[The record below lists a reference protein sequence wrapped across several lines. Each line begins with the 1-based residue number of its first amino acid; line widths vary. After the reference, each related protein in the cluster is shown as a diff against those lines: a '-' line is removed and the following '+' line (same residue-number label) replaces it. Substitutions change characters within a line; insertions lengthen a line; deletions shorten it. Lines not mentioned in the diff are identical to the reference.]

1 MTSQPMASHDDRERE
16 QWRVTRRALNQ
27 RRHQLAA
34 AAVRLYPGVPRV
46 GGTALLCRD
55 EWIPARPIGLD
66 EVRLRWAEPAPPPV
80 VSGTIPAS
88 AHLRPPAPDG
98 QRYATYADAVAALDP
113 PALFENRPTYRLLAA
128 SLAASLAGPDGD
140 AHLDLTR
147 GRYFD
152 TVSVAEALAHE
163 LAAALPGDD
172 AGIGMDRLPFR
183 AAVGDPCDLARR
195 SVSVA
200 ISTLTLRRAPDGTA
214 SFLLHWRDPA
224 KVTHAGGMYQV
235 IPVGIFQPASGTPE
249 SERAD
254 LSLWRA
260 MVREFS
266 EELLGASEDY
276 RTEDGPFRYENWD
289 FYRRLTSARETGQLR
304 VWCLGLGVDPLTLVT
319 DILTVAVFDS
329 ELFDATFPSVV
340 AENAEGRVVTGQGRT
355 GFSFTDETVS
365 RFTGGAEPMQAAGTA
380 VLQLA
385 WNHRTVLL
393 G

>member
-1 MTSQPMASHDDRERE
+1 MTGQPMPSQDDRQRE
-16 QWRVTRRALNQ
+16 QWCATRRALNQ

-34 AAVRLYPGVPRV
+34 AAGRLYPGVPRV

-66 EVRLRWAEPAPPPV
+66 EIRLRWTEPATPPV
-80 VSGTIPAS
+80 VNGTIPAS

-113 PALFENRPTYRLLAA
+113 PALFENRPLYRLLAA
-128 SLAASLAGPDGD
+128 SLTGPAGA
-140 AHLDLTR
+140 AHLDLTS

-152 TVSVAEALAHE
+152 TVSITEALAHE

-172 AGIGMDRLPFR
+172 AGIGMDQLPFR

-195 SVSVA
+195 PVSVA
-200 ISTLTLRRAPDGTA
+200 ISTLTLRRAPDGAA

-235 IPVGIFQPASGTPE
+235 IPVGIFQPADGTPE

-276 RTEDGPFRYENWD
+276 GTGDGPFAYENWD
-289 FYRRLTSARETGQLR
+289 FYRRLTSARETGQVR
-304 VWCLGLGVDPLTLVT
+304 VWCLGLGVDPLSLVT
-319 DILTVAVFDS
+319 DILTVAVFES
-329 ELFDATFPSVV
+329 GLFDAAFPSVV

-355 GFSFTDETVS
+355 GFSFTGETVS

-380 VLQLA
+380 VLRLA
-385 WNHRTVLL
+385 WNHRTILL